1 MTVTRLSWCERIDG
15 PNWKQGYTGIPTRTL
30 GNIKGEVK
38 HSAEGSYAALLAALN
53 NPSRIASWH
62 FSVSK
67 SGHVAQHY
75 PLESVCWHAG
85 DKRANIRY
93 VGIEH
98 EGRVGEPLTTAQVLA
113 TVHISL
119 DIRKFAGLTAL
130 PATRVNLWEH
140 NWISATACPSNR
152 IPWALIINKIIAEE
166 RPVVPPPEEDEEMSV
181 LVRATG
187 EREVYAFNGS
197 QFEHIPGGSF
207 ATAVYGIGWPNDVI
221 NVSDKS
227 DPLHPH
233 GNAKLPVYYPRG
245 H

>member
-1 MTVTRLSWCERIDG
+1 MTDTYLSWCERRDG

-53 NPSRIASWH
+53 HATRQASWH
-62 FSVSK
+62 FSISK

-85 DKRANIRY
+85 DMAANIKY

-98 EGRVGEPLTTAQVLA
+98 EGVAGEPLTTAQVLA
-113 TVHISL
+113 TVHLSL
-119 DIRKFAGLTAL
+119 DIRKFAGITAH
-130 PATRVNLWEH
+130 PSRHINLWEH

-152 IPWALIINKIIAEE
+152 IPWALIINKIITEE
-166 RPVVPPPEEDEEMSV
+166 HKVEEDEEMSV

-197 QFEHIPGGSF
+197 QFEHIPGGAF
-207 ATAVYGIGWPNDVI
+207 AKAVYGIGWPNDVI

-233 GNAKLPVYYPRG
+233 GDAKLPVYYPRG

>member
-1 MTVTRLSWCERIDG
+1 MTTTYLSWCERIDG

-85 DKRANIRY
+85 DMAANIKY

-98 EGRVGEPLTTAQVLA
+98 EGVVGEPLTTAQVLA
-113 TVHISL
+113 TVHLSL
-119 DIRKFAGLTAL
+119 DIRRFAGITAN
-130 PATRVNLWEH
+130 PQRRVNLWEH
-140 NWISATACPSNR
+140 NELSSTACPSHR
-152 IPWALIINKIIAEE
+152 IQWLPIIVKIMEEEMALTADDKDYLGGLMRGNVQATGNGVMNSPM
-166 RPVVPPPEEDEEMSV
+166 RRGDPDWVPPV
-181 LVRATG
+181 TL
-187 EREVYAFNGS
+187 
-197 QFEHIPGGSF
+197 
-207 ATAVYGIGWPNDVI
+207 NDVI
-221 NVSDKS
+221 AAVAALSAKVDAQGS
-227 DPLHPH
+227 GAH
-233 GNAKLPVYYPRG
+233 G
-245 H
+245 HD